1 LVRILI
7 RYFNNS
13 DLIRFKENY
22 IIEHVVNIDSN
33 VVVKED
39 HFSVQERNA
48 FLNFSKIKNMSEDTK
63 KQKVEFTPK
72 LILEYKKRILE
83 FSKKRIFES
92 LIDSSEDLNSNDSEL
107 FNLLAVEIN
116 EHIYNI
122 LDQNFS
128 EDGNSITNLGQICI
142 NLRNFIF
149 YYLELKDK
157 YSKSNYKL
165 YDLINQEIVV
175 QIYRHANRNEFSIE
189 TKIIRYSFGLLMIL
203 SFYLE
208 LSQNIT
214 ISLRKWLN
222 YLIQKKYILFII

>member
-1 LVRILI
+1 MVRILI